1 MSLQDLKSAGSAHS
15 CIARQIVLLF
25 AACKGSLHSYS
36 GSLLQRPVDGQHHGQ
51 NAVLQ
56 DAFRATTGL
65 PISTY
70 FSAFKWLWLLENVEA
85 VQKAKAEGRCMVG
98 TIDAWLMYK
107 LTGGVDGRDPPH
119 LLSKCVTL
127 LHSSLQHTP
136 HTYLLKWSGP

>member
-1 MSLQDLKSAGSAHS
+1 MSRKDLKSAGSAHS
-15 CIARQIVLLF
+15 CIARQAVPLP
-25 AACKGSLHSYS
+25 ATCKGSHSVLAFFFS
-36 GSLLQRPVDGQHHGQ
+36 WQTDRQRDGQ

-85 VQKAKAEGRCMVG
+85 VQIAKAEGRCMVG

-107 LTGGVDGRDPPH
+107 LTGGADGGDPPH
-119 LLSKCVTL
+119 LLSKIVTL
-127 LHSSLQHTP
+127 LHSLV
-136 HTYLLKWSGP
+136 

>member
-1 MSLQDLKSAGSAHS
+1 M
-15 CIARQIVLLF
+15 
-25 AACKGSLHSYS
+25 
-36 GSLLQRPVDGQHHGQ
+36 
-51 NAVLQ
+51 LQ

-107 LTGGVDGRDPPH
+107 FTGGVDGRDPPH
-119 LLSKCVTL
+119 LLSKRVNL
-127 LHSSLQHTP
+127 LHSLVQHMP
-136 HTYLLKWSGP
+136 HTYLLKWLGP

>member
-1 MSLQDLKSAGSAHS
+1 M
-15 CIARQIVLLF
+15 
-25 AACKGSLHSYS
+25 
-36 GSLLQRPVDGQHHGQ
+36 
-51 NAVLQ
+51 LQ

-107 LTGGVDGRDPPH
+107 LTGGADGGDPPH
-119 LLSKCVTL
+119 LLSKRVTL
-127 LHSSLQHTP
+127 LHSLV
-136 HTYLLKWSGP
+136 